1 MKIVATLR
9 NKKEIEILNQVD
21 AFIIPLKDLSINYES
36 YFELKEI
43 KEIKNIGKEIFISIN
58 KNIHNN
64 ELETLKKV
72 LLEIEK
78 LNINGIIFY
87 DIALVNL
94 KQTLNLKTPLVWHQE
109 HMTTNYQTC
118 NYWYD
123 KGCEYSYLSSE
134 LTLEEIKEIKQKN
147 KSQIFVNVFG
157 RIPMFTSK
165 RHLINNYLETFNLK
179 TKGKAKT
186 LHKEDKY
193 YPISDTK
200 NGTTVYSNYIL
211 NALDIDFN
219 FADYIVFNS
228 YQIDINDFKE
238 VINNF
243 KEGINKYKYPF
254 EHGFLYKKTIY
265 KVKKG
270 EKND

>member
-1 MKIVATLR
+1 MKIAVSIR
-9 NKKEIEILNQVD
+9 NKEEAKELKEVD

-36 YFELKEI
+36 SFEIKDI
-43 KEIKNIGKEIFISIN
+43 KEIKNLGKEIFVSIN
-58 KNIHNN
+58 KNIHNE
-64 ELETLKKV
+64 ELETLKKS

-87 DIALVNL
+87 DIAIVNL

-118 NYWYD
+118 NYWYE
-123 KGCEYSYLSSE
+123 KGCKYSYLSSE
-134 LTLEEIKEIKQKN
+134 LTLEEIKQIKEN
-147 KSQIFVNVFG
+147 TKSQIFVNVFG
-157 RIPMFTSK
+157 HIPMFTSK

-179 TKGKAKT
+179 TKGKEKT
-186 LHKEDKY
+186 IHKENKN

-228 YQIDINDFKE
+228 YLIDIKDIKE
-238 VINNF
+238 TINNF
-243 KEGINKYKYPF
+243 KKGISKYKFPF
-254 EHGFLYKKTIY
+254 EHGFLYQKTIY
-265 KVKKG
+265 KVKK
-270 EKND
+270 ND